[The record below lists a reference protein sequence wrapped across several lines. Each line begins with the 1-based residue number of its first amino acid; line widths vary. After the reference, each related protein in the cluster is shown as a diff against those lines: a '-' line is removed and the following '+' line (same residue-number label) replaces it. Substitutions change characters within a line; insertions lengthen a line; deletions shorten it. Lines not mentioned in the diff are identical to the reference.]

1 MKKVVGFLVVAAMV
15 VQGGTAWAFGR
26 HRGEAHHAIVPA
38 AAAIMLAPVPAITAV
53 AAATRCNTRR
63 SIGR

>member
-15 VQGGTAWAFGR
+15 VQGGTAWAWGR
-26 HRGEAHHAIVPA
+26 NRCEN
-38 AAAIMLAPVPAITAV
+38 PVRLCRRQRLRLRLRAEY
-53 AAATRCNTRR
+53 RR